1 MSLQPAELWGFKA
14 NSGFLGGV
22 GTLLGSGYS
31 RERRHLLPFSAV
43 PAAPRDEGGGE
54 AVTPPYSSPGEAQ
67 LHSHGSIPVTR
78 AAGLSPPGPAPR

>member
-22 GTLLGSGYS
+22 GTLLGSGHS

-43 PAAPRDEGGGE
+43 SAAPRDEADGVEVGGR
-54 AVTPPYSSPGEAQ
+54 
-67 LHSHGSIPVTR
+67 L
-78 AAGLSPPGPAPR
+78 